1 MKTVKV
7 KNRVSKRAVTSA
19 KEEEAQTLRQ
29 ELEAERFALEVRNR
43 QFGETCLEME
53 ESRRWYTELFDLAPV
68 AYFVLSLRRQI
79 IDLNK
84 AGIHLLQ
91 SSKESLLGEQFDLYI
106 ADDCAREFQSF
117 CLHLL
122 DALAVQSS
130 EFRLRT
136 SLGRVLDVD
145 VMGVLS
151 EKGKDERLL
160 FTVHDI
166 TRLKEVEA
174 VLRQT
179 HDGLLKDVKDHASEL
194 TDLNVEL
201 QSEVSERRV
210 VEKVLRQRDI
220 ELSQK
225 HDELKALATQLI
237 TAQDMER
244 RRLSQ
249 ELHDDFSQQL
259 ASLSVDIQ
267 HIEKCLPVPDTDPGK
282 SGLQAL
288 RRRVL
293 QIANQ
298 VHQLAYQLH
307 PSILD
312 DLGLVA
318 ALRSYLSDWEVHE
331 SIKVN
336 FNAPDFAHPTPDPI
350 AACLYRVVQEGL
362 RNVARHS
369 QSSQVALTLTYDD
382 EELSLSI
389 RDWGIGFSKNQQ
401 DGHRGLGIWSMRER
415 VHLVKGS
422 FFIKSRRRQGT
433 EILVQ
438 VPLARSSP

>member
-1 MKTVKV
+1 M
-7 KNRVSKRAVTSA
+7 
-19 KEEEAQTLRQ
+19 
-29 ELEAERFALEVRNR
+29 
-43 QFGETCLEME
+43 
-53 ESRRWYTELFDLAPV
+53 
-68 AYFVLSLRRQI
+68 
-79 IDLNK
+79 
-84 AGIHLLQ
+84 
-91 SSKESLLGEQFDLYI
+91 
-106 ADDCAREFQSF
+106 
-117 CLHLL
+117 
-122 DALAVQSS
+122 
-130 EFRLRT
+130 
-136 SLGRVLDVD
+136 
-145 VMGVLS
+145 
-151 EKGKDERLL
+151 
-160 FTVHDI
+160 
-166 TRLKEVEA
+166 
-174 VLRQT
+174 
-179 HDGLLKDVKDHASEL
+179 
-194 TDLNVEL
+194 
-201 QSEVSERRV
+201 
-210 VEKVLRQRDI
+210 EKVLRQRDI

-288 RRRVL
+288 RGRVL

-318 ALRSYLSDWEVHE
+318 ALRSYLSDWEMQE

-336 FNAPDFAHPTPDPI
+336 FNAPNLAHPTPDPI

-369 QSSQVALTLTYDD
+369 QSRQVALTLTYDD
-382 EELSLSI
+382 EALSLSI

-401 DGHRGLGIWSMRER
+401 NGHRGLGIWSMRER

-438 VPLARSSP
+438 VPLPRSSP